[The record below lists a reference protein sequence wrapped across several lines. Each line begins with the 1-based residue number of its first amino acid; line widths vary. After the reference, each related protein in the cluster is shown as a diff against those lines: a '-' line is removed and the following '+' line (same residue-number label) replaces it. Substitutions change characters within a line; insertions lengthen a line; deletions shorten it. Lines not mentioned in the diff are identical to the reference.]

1 MIVAVVEE
9 HPSHEQI
16 ILLLEGKS
24 FRPVTFVLNANL
36 LVNVK
41 LVFCK

>member
-1 MIVAVVEE
+1 MPIVEE

-16 ILLLEGKS
+16 ILLLEDEG